1 METGTPA
8 LSGTLLLDR
17 VGDVVVTLN
26 SDGISW
32 SAVDNVSGTSFC
44 LGMTMNLK
52 TEDEIKFSN
61 IYAVEFI
68 GWGLIYDFVWKGGL
82 LLGKNSEM
90 NRFVVHGFY
99 KKKNYNSPWVLSSYI
114 FGHED
119 FQTCKTWVD
128 RLHARI
134 NMEVG
139 RPKSLLVFVHPH
151 CGKEN
156 GRKTW
161 ESVAPLFVRAKVK
174 TVVSLTKRAGHA
186 YDIVSSSTNRELNA
200 VDGIVT
206 VGGDGLFHEVLNG
219 LLRSRHKDPY
229 PPPPPE
235 FNFPRNGVKHQD
247 NNKNGSNCRA
257 SIDGPSDEVPESL
270 FKSDDQEPLIS
281 TSELSGLSPS
291 KAITESGSCDTDQDN
306 EFSFPNDS
314 TTGIRDSVTSA
325 LQIILGKKISLD
337 IAQVVRWKHTTSSVD
352 VPSVHYA
359 ASFAGYGFYG
369 DVIKESEKYRWMGPK
384 RYDFVGTKVFL
395 EHRSYEAEVTFLED
409 KMIDP
414 NPKPEK
420 IQCGPQ
426 RSLSSRKNPEK
437 VFCRVNCTVC
447 NKTEISSV
455 DDERGI
461 TNASIQSE
469 DSRWVRTKGR
479 FLSVGAAVISC
490 RNEKAPDGLVADA
503 HLGDGFLHLILVK
516 DCSRS
521 YYLWHL
527 TQLTRRGGNPLNFKF
542 VEHHKTRAFTF
553 MANHDESSWNL
564 DGELLQGCQVT
575 VRACRGLVNLF
586 ASGPEV

>member
-32 SAVDNVSGTSFC
+32 SAVDNLHYGCKYLQSDKDD
-44 LGMTMNLK
+44 N
-52 TEDEIKFSN
+52 
-61 IYAVEFI
+61 
-68 GWGLIYDFVWKGGL
+68 
-82 LLGKNSEM
+82 KNAS
-90 NRFVVHGFY
+90 
-99 KKKNYNSPWVLSSYI
+99 LI
-114 FGHED
+114 FG
-119 FQTCKTWVD
+119 F
-128 RLHARI
+128 
-134 NMEVG
+134 
-139 RPKSLLVFVHPH
+139 
-151 CGKEN
+151 
-156 GRKTW
+156 
-161 ESVAPLFVRAKVK
+161 
-174 TVVSLTKRAGHA
+174 A
-186 YDIVSSSTNRELNA
+186 YTPFR
-200 VDGIVT
+200 
-206 VGGDGLFHEVLNG
+206 
-219 LLRSRHKDPY
+219 
-229 PPPPPE
+229 
-235 FNFPRNGVKHQD
+235 
-247 NNKNGSNCRA
+247 
-257 SIDGPSDEVPESL
+257 
-270 FKSDDQEPLIS
+270 
-281 TSELSGLSPS
+281 
-291 KAITESGSCDTDQDN
+291 
-306 EFSFPNDS
+306 
-314 TTGIRDSVTSA
+314 
-325 LQIILGKKISLD
+325 
-337 IAQVVRWKHTTSSVD
+337 
-352 VPSVHYA
+352 
-359 ASFAGYGFYG
+359 YGFYG